1 MTGKESILGRRPA
14 CAKARRLEEHGAC
27 GETGRGEFGACS
39 EGSGSNEAPMG
50 ILIDS
55 E

>member
-14 CAKARRLEEHGAC
+14 CAKARRLVEHEAR
-27 GETGRGEFGACS
+27 GETGTGEFGAYC
-39 EGSGSNEAPMG
+39 EGSSSNEAPMG
-50 ILIDS
+50 TLTDS